1 LNGNLKPV
9 EPQGYLEMLTFERHA
24 RKILTDSGGVQKEA
38 FYLGVPCITLRE
50 RTEWVETVE
59 AGANRLVAPTPTEIR
74 EAVSQKCEV
83 AWKDFMPYGDGTT
96 AQKIVAELTAVV
108 D

>member
-1 LNGNLKPV
+1 
-9 EPQGYLEMLTFERHA
+9 MITFEKHA

-59 AGANRLVAPTPTEIR
+59 IGANRLVAPTPEEIQT
-74 EAVSQKCEV
+74 AVCEDR
-83 AWKDFMPYGDGTT
+83 AADWKGFTPYGDGTA
-96 AQKIVAELTAVV
+96 AQKIVAELLAAGG
-108 D
+108 